1 MGICMSNRE
10 LSPRA
15 LQVVQTSIQLFNS
28 YGFHKAG
35 IDFILQQTKI
45 AKMTFYN
52 NFQSKERFVEIC
64 MTLQKDRLKQDVL
77 AMIYSCR
84 HYTAVDKLTEI
95 YLLHAD
101 LNSPY
106 HLLFKAIFEIEKLYP
121 QAYQAVIE
129 YREWLV
135 EEVYQLLLVANL
147 NASKIDAEMFLFV
160 VDGAVVQLLGGGE
173 VGIGKLLEE
182 LRLVV

>member
-15 LQVVQTSIQLFNS
+15 LQVIQTSIQLFNS
-28 YGFHKAG
+28 YGFHRAG

-64 MTLQKDRLKQDVL
+64 MTLQKDRLKQEVL
-77 AMIYSCR
+77 AIIYSCQ
-84 HYTAVDKLTEI
+84 HLTAVDKLTEI

-106 HLLFKAIFEIEKLYP
+106 HLLFKAISEIEKLYP

-135 EEVYQLLLVANL
+135 QEILQLLMEME
-147 NASKIDAEMFLFV
+147 KPDADMFLFMI
-160 VDGAVVQLLGGGE
+160 DGAMVQLLSGE
-173 VGIGKLLEE
+173 DRE
-182 LRLVV
+182 RLVEALRFR

>member
-1 MGICMSNRE
+1 MSN
-10 LSPRA
+10 LKISPRA
-15 LQVVQTSIQLFNS
+15 LQVVYTSIQLFDR

-52 NFQSKERFVEIC
+52 NFQSKERFIEIC
-64 MTLQKDRLKQDVL
+64 MTVQKERLKQEVR
-77 AMIYSCR
+77 AVIYSCQ
-84 HYTAVDKLTEI
+84 HFTAADKLREI

-106 HLLFKAIFEIEKLYP
+106 HLLFKAIFEIEQLYP
-121 QAYQAVIE
+121 TAYQVVLE

-135 EEVYQLLLVANL
+135 QEILELL
-147 NASKIDAEMFLFV
+147 SGMEMSLLKPDVDLFLFMI
-160 VDGAVVQLLGGGE
+160 DGAMVRLLCGFE
-173 VGIGKLLEE
+173 VDQDGIWSIFTNLSQYN
-182 LRLVV
+182 

>member
-28 YGFHKAG
+28 YGFHRAG

-52 NFQSKERFVEIC
+52 NFQSKERFIEIC
-64 MTLQKDRLKQDVL
+64 MTVQKERLKQEVL
-77 AMIYSCR
+77 AMIYSCQ
-84 HYTAVDKLTEI
+84 HLTAADKLREI

-101 LNSPY
+101 LNSSY

-135 EEVYQLLLVANL
+135 QEILQLLMEME
-147 NASKIDAEMFLFV
+147 KPDADMFLFMI
-160 VDGAVVQLLGGGE
+160 DGAMVRLLSGE
-173 VGIGKLLEE
+173 DRERLLF
-182 LRLVV
+182 L

>member
-1 MGICMSNRE
+1 MPNLKI
-10 LSPRA
+10 SPRA
-15 LQVVQTSIQLFNS
+15 LQVVHTSIQLFDR

-52 NFQSKERFVEIC
+52 NFQSKERFIEIC
-64 MTLQKDRLKQDVL
+64 MTVQKERLKQEVR
-77 AMIYSCR
+77 AIIYSCQ
-84 HYTAVDKLTEI
+84 HLTAADKLREI

-106 HLLFKAIFEIEKLYP
+106 HLLFKAIFEIEQLYP
-121 QAYQAVIE
+121 TAYQVVLE

-135 EEVYQLLLVANL
+135 REILELLSGMEISLL
-147 NASKIDAEMFLFV
+147 KPDIDLFLFMI
-160 VDGAVVQLLGGGE
+160 DGAMVRLLCGFE
-173 VGIGKLLEE
+173 VDQNGIWSKFTNLSQYN
-182 LRLVV
+182 